1 MEWAPG
7 FWIAQVPA
15 RFQGAQQKL
24 SRLKKVLRFELA
36 PTEIS
41 KKNSVRRLEQRTNP
55 PFFTSPTWEIVMS
68 IFWWTDVFFSPL
80 GWSNSVWVAKCRL
93 LGSLHYPP
101 TKNYRPSQDIHAWNG
116 LQGGNTTVYLDLLL
130 WCLENVKD
138 ILLNG
143 GLMVIYHGTKLKQ
156 NLKQIQVYSKP
167 HLRNKQ
173 LVFLWQE
180 FQEPKKN
187 NFWVWSL
194 QFFASN
200 QHELLVTAQGCWS
213 PYIIEIGS

>member
-1 MEWAPG
+1 MGTWVRSPTKTFATQKSVEIWTG
-7 FWIAQVPA
+7 FNQN
-15 RFQGAQQKL
+15 F
-24 SRLKKVLRFELA
+24 
-36 PTEIS
+36 
-41 KKNSVRRLEQRTNP
+41 KKNSVRRLFSNK
-55 PFFTSPTWEIVMS
+55 SS
-68 IFWWTDVFFSPL
+68 VFHISNLGNCDEHFLMNWCVLFPL

-156 NLKQIQVYSKP
+156 ILKQIQVYSKP

-180 FQEPKKN
+180 FQEPKKKQLLGE
-187 NFWVWSL
+187 WSL
-194 QFFASN
+194 QCLKCLHQINMSWS
-200 QHELLVTAQGCWS
+200 LLRDVEALISERGKHWS
-213 PYIIEIGS
+213 MEVFWW